1 MGRRY
6 MLFVYNR
13 YYPAGGLDDCKL
25 ITDDFSEI
33 EKEVNRL
40 KEEKNVDVIQI
51 YDIEKDCLEEIWL
64 EEVLQDNKIV
74 KKYIKQQKETD

>member
-1 MGRRY
+1 

>member
-1 MGRRY
+1 MERRY

-25 ITDDFSEI
+25 ITDDYSEI

-40 KEEKNVDVIQI
+40 KEEKYADVIQI
-51 YDIEKDCLEEIWL
+51 YDIKEDCLEELWL
-64 EEVLQDNKIV
+64 EDVLKNNKIV